1 MTTYYSEIAV
11 EYEAYVF
18 YICNPEEYELS
29 FPRVYRFN
37 IKKKKSYMARSMD
50 SFKGIKIAVSD
61 IWAFLL
67 YAKYHSSYF

>member
-37 IKKKKSYMARSMD
+37 IKKKKVLHG
-50 SFKGIKIAVSD
+50 KVNG
-61 IWAFLL
+61 FL
-67 YAKYHSSYF
+67 